1 MGTKKETM
9 QPQQASTTDAS
20 AAAPQDG
27 PVEQKESIPDE
38 TKTQEKEEVPG
49 KEDGAG
55 REGSPGD
62 KTALEDGLTDP
73 GMEVFNKE
81 DASFATDRYTLIKPF
96 IISPTAD
103 FQQFGHLLTRW
114 KGYKQ
119 YYIFIMIKTGISE
132 EMVKALIT
140 KVRAR
145 KNAKSDSDMSFIAAL
160 SVLTGNDFLHKA
172 YPTFEECYSAQA
184 LRGMVRD
191 YYNGPTREDR
201 TNYEEAMAR
210 ADISLRAVE
219 DLKKQLEKYLEIF
232 LNSNIAA
239 AKREESIRAD
249 YRAMME
255 KDRTSFEKQMELT
268 IAQKDRKIKELE
280 EANRE
285 LRKKADEDGANG
297 TNPDRIAAILK
308 ERDHYANEVQR
319 LMKEAEEKEE
329 EINSLKKDLQAYQD
343 AEKENEIKARV
354 KAELEQKYEAE
365 TAKITAQK
373 EKEIEKKDEE
383 LLQAKQMI
391 SCLKEAAATGAEEKA
406 ETEENSA
413 LPLTKRQLQQI
424 TEYVMDRLAERDER
438 SGEDVEEENEEE
450 ILQELM
456 QAREIYDSGE
466 EEEYRVTDPGGDPVK
481 MPERSP
487 EHILPHHSP
496 PEEREDIEGRKT
508 EKPPRFF
515 RKHWKEQKEKEEIE
529 DIGFS
534 VIASDE
540 FSDTQK
546 NLIQE
551 AIDSNISLK
560 NLRRL
565 ADPSIPE
572 KNLSQ
577 ALHYFL
583 RKKEKAS

>member
-160 SVLTGNDFLHKA
+160 SVLTGNEFLHKA
-172 YPTFEECYSAQA
+172 YPTFEECYSAQV

-239 AKREESIRAD
+239 AEREESIRAD

-329 EINSLKKDLQAYQD
+329 EINSLKKDLQAYRD

-365 TAKITAQK
+365 TAKITA
-373 EKEIEKKDEE
+373 
-383 LLQAKQMI
+383 
-391 SCLKEAAATGAEEKA
+391 
-406 ETEENSA
+406 
-413 LPLTKRQLQQI
+413 
-424 TEYVMDRLAERDER
+424 
-438 SGEDVEEENEEE
+438 
-450 ILQELM
+450 
-456 QAREIYDSGE
+456 
-466 EEEYRVTDPGGDPVK
+466 
-481 MPERSP
+481 
-487 EHILPHHSP
+487 
-496 PEEREDIEGRKT
+496 
-508 EKPPRFF
+508 
-515 RKHWKEQKEKEEIE
+515 
-529 DIGFS
+529 
-534 VIASDE
+534 
-540 FSDTQK
+540 
-546 NLIQE
+546 
-551 AIDSNISLK
+551 
-560 NLRRL
+560 
-565 ADPSIPE
+565 
-572 KNLSQ
+572 
-577 ALHYFL
+577 
-583 RKKEKAS
+583 